1 MLTKEIMQQ
10 INEEENYRQEIRK
23 KLEDAPPPQP
33 KNNIFEFLNS
43 TFFLA
48 LLSTLLVPMLIS
60 NYQSKSQK
68 IRETEVLLKKIDN
81 ERSEIKNRID
91 IICRIDTSGI
101 LGEEFT
107 EIKNA
112 FKGFDSTGGFSLNEQ
127 FAKRNI
133 FSLLADYKYDLGILE
148 DKREPDSVK
157 LNVSIIS
164 ENLQIAYNYIQGLSP
179 FMFGTLN
186 QDVIL
191 LDKKDAMKN
200 PSKVDVFTSGDHEAN
215 SLMYFV
221 VLPKLK
227 DFH

>member
-1 MLTKEIMQQ
+1 M
-10 INEEENYRQEIRK
+10 
-23 KLEDAPPPQP
+23 
-33 KNNIFEFLNS
+33 
-43 TFFLA
+43 
-48 LLSTLLVPMLIS
+48 
-60 NYQSKSQK
+60 
-68 IRETEVLLKKIDN
+68 
-81 ERSEIKNRID
+81 
-91 IICRIDTSGI
+91 
-101 LGEEFT
+101 
-107 EIKNA
+107 
-112 FKGFDSTGGFSLNEQ
+112 NEQ

-148 DKREPDSVK
+148 DKKQPDSVK